1 MKARPRIT
9 RSIRARVTAGAF
21 AVTAVVLGVAAVST
35 VIIVR
40 DALTDGVAV
49 ALEQDLDSIGDR
61 AEADPDTVR
70 SIDDDLLV
78 RLDGPTPVAND
89 DDASSIPSVGETP
102 SRVTVDGDSF
112 LAASDDTE
120 RGRLTVARPL
130 DHVDDSVSTTTVLLA
145 AGVPSVVVLIC
156 IVVWVVSGR
165 ALAPVER
172 LRREVDAIG
181 ADDLADRVE
190 AGRDD
195 ELGELASTMNR
206 LLDRIE
212 QARLTQRRFV
222 SDASHELRSPLAT
235 IRQHAE
241 VADVHP
247 SSTSLSELSGVVLA
261 EGARMQDLV
270 EGLLILARL
279 DEHRGHTVNAV
290 DLDDIVL
297 SEARR
302 LRGIGVDVDTRGVGA
317 ARVEGNE
324 ALLSR
329 VVRNL
334 ADNAARHASQ
344 TVTLRLSAGPGDVR
358 LEVEDDGAGIP
369 LEHRERVFDRFTRLD
384 EARARDSGG
393 SGLGLAMTRE
403 IVRSHGG
410 DVVVSDGSGGGA
422 LLTVTLPGDG
432 RP

>member
-1 MKARPRIT
+1 M
-9 RSIRARVTAGAF
+9 TAGAF

-35 VIIVR
+35 VFIVR

-49 ALEQDLDSIGDR
+49 SLEQDLDSIGDR
-61 AEADPDTVR
+61 VEADPASVT

-78 RLDGPTPVAND
+78 RLDSPTPAMND
-89 DDASSIPSVGETP
+89 DDASSIPAVDGTP

-112 LAASDDTE
+112 LAASDDTD

-130 DHVDDSVSTTTVLLA
+130 DHVDDSVGTTTVLLA
-145 AGVPSVVVLIC
+145 AGVPAVIVLIC
-156 IVVWVVSGR
+156 VVVWVVSGR

-181 ADDLADRVE
+181 ADDLSERVE

-195 ELGELASTMNR
+195 ELGALASTMNR

-212 QARLTQRRFV
+212 QARLAQRRFV

-247 SSTSLSELSGVVLA
+247 SSTSLAELSGVVLA
-261 EGARMQDLV
+261 EGARMQELV
-270 EGLLILARL
+270 EGLLLLARL
-279 DEHRGHTVNAV
+279 DEHRGHTIASV

-297 SEARR
+297 REASR

-317 ARVEGNE
+317 ARIDGNE
-324 ALLSR
+324 ALLDR

-344 TVTLRLSAGPGDVR
+344 QVTFRLHADSRYVR
-358 LEVEDDGAGIP
+358 LDVEDDGTGIP
-369 LEHRERVFDRFTRLD
+369 IEHRERVFERFTRLD
-384 EARARDSGG
+384 EARARDAGG

-410 DVVVSDGSGGGA
+410 DVRVSDGSVGGA
-422 LLTVTLPGDG
+422 LLTVTLPTDG
-432 RP
+432 RS